1 MTGGNDKAP
10 LQQELN
16 QKPVEVVIGLG
27 ANLGDPKAMLE
38 AVLEELKNIPQTRAC
53 LRQPLLPHGAR
64 GIVRPRLCERRRGL
78 QHAACARSVS
88 RCAASALK
96 TSTAACGLRASV
108 NAPRTLDLDV
118 LLWGEAVIQTPRL
131 TVPHPRMHLRA
142 FVLRPL
148 LDVLPACV
156 IPGLG
161 RADAVA
167 RQNHGSANRSAVAP
181 ARRSWQ
187 AFKTFLAV
195 LCGRS

>member
-38 AVLEELKNIPQTRAC
+38 AVLEELKNIPQTELVRASPFYRTAPVESSGPDYVNAVAVC
-53 LRQPLLPHGAR
+53 STRLAPEAFLDALQRLENIHGR
-64 GIVRPRLCERRRGL
+64 VRPVG
-78 QHAACARSVS
+78 V
-88 RCAASALK
+88 
-96 TSTAACGLRASV
+96 V

-131 TVPHPRMHLRA
+131 TVPHRRMHLRA

-161 RADAVA
+161 RADA
-167 RQNHGSANRSAVAP
+167 
-181 ARRSWQ
+181 W
-187 AFKTFLAV
+187 LAKITDQRIDP
-195 LCGRS
+195 L